1 MGELSIKD
9 LKILLDVCATYFQK
23 EEPKEAEQNL
33 MIKLWAMYL
42 SEKDFTDSLK
52 VPD

>member
-1 MGELSIKD
+1 MTDLSVKDIKI
-9 LKILLDVCATYFQK
+9 ILDILASYFQN

-42 SEKDFTDSLK
+42 SEKDFTDSLLVK
-52 VPD
+52 E